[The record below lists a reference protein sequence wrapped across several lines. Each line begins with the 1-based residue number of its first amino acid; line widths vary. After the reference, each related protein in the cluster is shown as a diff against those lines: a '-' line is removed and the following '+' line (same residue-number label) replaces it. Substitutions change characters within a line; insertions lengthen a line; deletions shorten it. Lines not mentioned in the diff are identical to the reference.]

1 MDTLFP
7 KLPERLLLGPG
18 PSNVHPRVLEAMSR
32 PLIGHLDPAFLSLMN
47 QTQELLRAVFQTN
60 NLMTLPLSGTGSSGM
75 EAAITNFIAPGTS
88 ILVAINGVFGGR
100 IKDCAERAGAV
111 VTTVEAPFGKPLD
124 PNEVA
129 DTAAACRPRVIAVVH
144 AETSTG
150 VLQPLKPFREIC
162 DRQDA
167 LLLVDAVT
175 SLAGHPV
182 GVDAHGIDICYSGTQ
197 KCLSCPPGLS
207 PFTASDR
214 AMERLV
220 EKCQSWYLD
229 LRMLGAYWGKKRTY
243 HHTAPIS
250 MNYALREALA
260 IILEEGLERRWE
272 RHRLHH
278 KALVAG
284 LDAMGIDM
292 YVTPEFRLYTLN
304 TVTIP
309 DGVDDLAIRRR
320 LLENFN
326 IEIGGGLG
334 ALAGKVWRVG
344 LMGESS
350 KPNYVLYFLHALG
363 ACLRDTDYR
372 CSPGA
377 GVAAAAEALS
387 GV

>member
-1 MDTLFP
+1 M
-7 KLPERLLLGPG
+7 
-18 PSNVHPRVLEAMSR
+18 
-32 PLIGHLDPAFLSLMN
+32 
-47 QTQELLRAVFQTN
+47 
-60 NLMTLPLSGTGSSGM
+60 
-75 EAAITNFIAPGTS
+75 
-88 ILVAINGVFGGR
+88 
-100 IKDCAERAGAV
+100 
-111 VTTVEAPFGKPLD
+111 
-124 PNEVA
+124 
-129 DTAAACRPRVIAVVH
+129 
-144 AETSTG
+144 
-150 VLQPLKPFREIC
+150 
-162 DRQDA
+162 
-167 LLLVDAVT
+167 DAVT